1 VQELATLTGTMD
13 RWSEAVIENSY
24 GRVSLLSQPVVL
36 PILYMPRD
44 VASGLNSFTYSE
56 SLVQQHLQS
65 LGYDMYRDFHTLLVS
80 LGSTLK
86 TYSCAHSLQAD
97 ARHVLPEPPGKTCDG
112 GQQRVHAGPHR
123 LLTV

>member
-13 RWSEAVIENSY
+13 RWSEAVVENSY

-36 PILYMPRD
+36 PTLYMPRD
-44 VASGLNSFTYSE
+44 VAPGLNSFTYSE

-80 LGSTLK
+80 WR
-86 TYSCAHSLQAD
+86 CAQ
-97 ARHVLPEPPGKTCDG
+97 G
-112 GQQRVHAGPHR
+112 
-123 LLTV
+123 